1 MDSPRRLHPWCAPQA
16 VAARGPRRPRR
27 DSRLG
32 IPARSASRRA
42 AADTLYSAHMSF
54 ASHVEG
60 TIRSARHDAK
70 RLLTV
75 CEKCGQML
83 AVRYDLAR
91 VKASVT
97 KDMLRQRAA
106 GMYRLRE
113 LTPLDD
119 AEEPVTLGEGGT
131 PLLALPR
138 LAAHLGMKKLWAK
151 DEGQN
156 PTGSFKARGLGMAI
170 TRSRTLGAR
179 GFVIPSAG
187 NAGGAAAVYA
197 ARCGL
202 PCVVIV
208 PRGTPPAAVAE
219 AQIAGA
225 HVFTIEGSIATAGRV
240 VAKAAPALG
249 WFDLSTLKEPYRLE
263 GKKTIGLE
271 LAEQLDWRM
280 PDVLLYPTGGGTG
293 LVGIPKGYEELR
305 AMGWLSGPLPRFFAV
320 QAEGCAPVV
329 KALAEG
335 AENTAAWE
343 NPTTHAAGLRVPS
356 PFAGR
361 QMLRLLRDTRGGALA
376 VSEKAIQEAQRLI
389 ARTEGTWTAPESAA
403 LVAALLLMKAA
414 GEVGRDL
421 EIMLIF
427 TGAGLKYAPPPLDVP
442 TDLAGTEEQ
451 VLLQVRRSV
460 TGA

>member
-1 MDSPRRLHPWCAPQA
+1 
-16 VAARGPRRPRR
+16 
-27 DSRLG
+27 
-32 IPARSASRRA
+32 
-42 AADTLYSAHMSF
+42 MSF
-54 ASHVEG
+54 VSHVEC
-60 TIRSARHDAK
+60 TICGARHDAK

-91 VKASVT
+91 VTASLT
-97 KDMLRQRAA
+97 KDALRLRAP
-106 GMYRLRE
+106 GMYRFRE

-119 AEEPVTLGEGGT
+119 AERPVTLGEGGT
-131 PLLALPR
+131 PLLELPR
-138 LAAHLGMKKLWAK
+138 LAAHLGIGKLWAK

-170 TRSRTLGAR
+170 TRARTLGAR

-208 PRGTPPAAVAE
+208 PRGTPSAAVAE

-225 HVFTIEGSIATAGRV
+225 HVFTIEGSIATAGK
-240 VAKAAPALG
+240 VAAKVAPQLG
-249 WFDLSTLKEPYRLE
+249 WFDLSTLREPYRLE

-271 LAEQLDWRM
+271 LAEQLGWRM

-293 LVGIPKGYEELR
+293 LIGIPKGYEELR
-305 AMGWLSGPLPRFFAV
+305 AMGWLSGALPRFFAV

-329 KALAEG
+329 KAFADG
-335 AENTAAWE
+335 AETTTAWE

-361 QMLRLLRDTRGGALA
+361 QMLRLLRDTRGGAVA
-376 VSEKAIQEAQRLI
+376 IGEAAIQEAQRLV
-389 ARTEGTWTAPESAA
+389 ARTEGIWTAPESAA
-403 LVAALLLMKAA
+403 LVAALAELKNR
-414 GEVGRDL
+414 GEASRDA
-421 EIMLIF
+421 EILLIF
-427 TGAGLKYAPPPLDVP
+427 TGAGLKYEPPPLAAP
-442 TDLAGTEEQ
+442 TDLAGTEEE
-451 VLLQVRRSV
+451 VLARVRRV
-460 TGA
+460 AGA